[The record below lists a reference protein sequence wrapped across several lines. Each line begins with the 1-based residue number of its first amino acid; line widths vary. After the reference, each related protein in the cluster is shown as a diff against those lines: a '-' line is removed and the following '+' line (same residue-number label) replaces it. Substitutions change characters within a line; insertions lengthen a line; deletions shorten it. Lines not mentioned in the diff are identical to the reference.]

1 MIVMCICNNYER
13 DFFFFF
19 FRLFMACIIYFISF
33 RRLEFLKYFSKL
45 IKVWYNRFDVWKI
58 HSRLNNKKSVVNLFI
73 FTALFIRHC

>member
-19 FRLFMACIIYFISF
+19 FVYLWRVLFISF

>member
-1 MIVMCICNNYER
+1 MIVTCICNNYER

-19 FRLFMACIIYFISF
+19 LVYLWRVLFISF

-58 HSRLNNKKSVVNLFI
+58 HSRLNKKSVVNLFI

>member
-1 MIVMCICNNYER
+1 MIVTCICNNYER

-19 FRLFMACIIYFISF
+19 LVYLWRVLFISF

-73 FTALFIRHC
+73 FNALFIRHC

>member
-19 FRLFMACIIYFISF
+19 FVYLWRVLFISF

-58 HSRLNNKKSVVNLFI
+58 HSRLNKKSVVNLFI